1 MEYWSG
7 VFQAVRLGGSMVY
20 PLSVLAI
27 LALAIILDRTFVFW
41 KFTQAPR
48 LSSRH
53 MDDARRSNVRTTLDG
68 LPADN
73 VFRRLAVPLLE
84 QADSPLWW
92 METQTETLASQIE
105 REMSRGLWVLETVVT
120 AAPLLGLL
128 GTIVGMMRSFQLIGG
143 NGLVNPTGI
152 TGGVAQALIATAI
165 GLVIAVVVLFAF
177 NYFTRR
183 TDRLMDELES
193 FANTLIGETRLTRE
207 GMGGVQ

>member
-1 MEYWSG
+1 MGYWSG

-41 KFTQAPR
+41 RFTQAPR
-48 LSSRH
+48 LSPRH
-53 MDDARRSNVRTTLDG
+53 ADDARRSNVRTTLDS
-68 LPADN
+68 LPANN
-73 VFRRLAVPLLE
+73 VFRRLAAPLLE

-207 GMGGVQ
+207 GKGGSQ